1 MTCKGFLCQHEYFAW
16 PKTETQEIIEK
27 EACRRYA
34 TDKATALRQLNDY
47 SNLQAQR
54 MLARWTQLAFHLIVK
69 YNDMVVR
76 PTDENGNFL
85 RTKRGTPAPVWRS
98 GYPAPYARKLAKELT
113 PMP

>member
-1 MTCKGFLCQHEYFAW
+1 MVG
-16 PKTETQEIIEK
+16 
-27 EACRRYA
+27 
-34 TDKATALRQLNDY
+34 
-47 SNLQAQR
+47 NLQAQR

-98 GYPAPYARKLAKELT
+98 GYPEPYVRKMEKKAI
-113 PMP
+113 P